1 MLVIV
6 LPFFWGIGQDQI
18 GDPQETDSLK
28 VNDSIPINKS
38 ILLDQIKRNAAGTIT
53 INRAKKT
60 MTFYDQAELNYQ
72 DIELKAGQI
81 DLDYNTNIVFARP
94 IVDTTGQYVQFPSFK
109 QGGDEVFPDSL
120 KFNFDNKKAI
130 IWNSRSEQ
138 QGMNVLAEATKK
150 ENDSV
155 YYIKNARITTSED
168 VENPDYFVRIR
179 KGKFVPKRKSLL
191 VEISF
196 ISPMYP
202 PLFTYLLHIFP

>member
-1 MLVIV
+1 MTKVIHIHSFQLFSTLLVIV

-18 GDPQETDSLK
+18 GDPLETDSLK

-60 MTFYDQAELNYQ
+60 MTLYDQAELYYQ

-138 QGMNVLAEATKK
+138 QGMNVLAETTKK

-155 YYIKNARITTSED
+155 YYIKNARITTSE
-168 VENPDYFVRIR
+168 RCR
-179 KGKFVPKRKSLL
+179 KP
-191 VEISF
+191 
-196 ISPMYP
+196 
-202 PLFTYLLHIFP
+202 

>member
-1 MLVIV
+1 MPI
-6 LPFFWGIGQDQI
+6 
-18 GDPQETDSLK
+18 
-28 VNDSIPINKS
+28 NDSIPINKA

-60 MTFYDQAELNYQ
+60 MTLYDQAELYYQ
-72 DIELKAGQI
+72 NIELKAGQI

-94 IVDTTGQYVQFPSFK
+94 IVDTTGQYIQFPSFK

-138 QGMNVLAEATKK
+138 QGMNVLAETTKK

-155 YYIKNARITTSED
+155 YYIKDARITTSED

-179 KGKFVPKRKSLL
+179 KGKFVPNKKIIASGNQLYIADVPTPVYL
-191 VEISF
+191 PF
-196 ISPMYP
+196 AYFPM
-202 PLFTYLLHIFP
+202 TQERESGIIFQR